1 MHALKKTSTMSSSSS
16 ASTVNKPKSFFSR
29 LFHSSTRTSNIGSS
43 DPEAIL
49 RDILALNARH
59 GHPEVQAYSV
69 PILPHTPSKR
79 SRSSAAHVQPPP
91 KYSKRPAPTSQE
103 VFDEIMRLNRTH
115 GAPDVQALS
124 FK

>member
-1 MHALKKTSTMSSSSS
+1 MPAFEKTSTMSSSSS
-16 ASTVNKPKSFFSR
+16 ASTVNTPKGFFSR
-29 LFHSSTRTSNIGSS
+29 LFHSSTRTSNTASS

-69 PILPHTPSKR
+69 PILPHTPSKK
-79 SRSSAAHVQPPP
+79 SRSFTIRVQPPP
-91 KYSKRPAPTSQE
+91 KYSKRPEPTPQE
-103 VFDEIMRLNRTH
+103 IFDEIMRLNRTH